1 MVSAWQLDKL
11 YFGILCVVFL
21 QVDEELFIIT
31 SVDGRCNSIGP
42 LCEHRK
48 HSVVNEVVNQDN
60 PFSGTTNEV
69 GYVCPCIPDAA
80 CREDLLGEEF
90 WGDFFYSFKNN
101 TYLLISFYLVPLD
114 IEYALDNLRVV
125 INELRYHGES
135 PHDANVD
142 RHSSIRL

>member
-80 CREDLLGEEF
+80 GREDLLGEEL
-90 WGDFFYSFKNN
+90 GVKVLDSVKND
-101 TYLLISFYLVPLD
+101 LDRFVSLV
-114 IEYALDNLRVV
+114 
-125 INELRYHGES
+125 
-135 PHDANVD
+135 DAAQC
-142 RHSSIRL
+142 